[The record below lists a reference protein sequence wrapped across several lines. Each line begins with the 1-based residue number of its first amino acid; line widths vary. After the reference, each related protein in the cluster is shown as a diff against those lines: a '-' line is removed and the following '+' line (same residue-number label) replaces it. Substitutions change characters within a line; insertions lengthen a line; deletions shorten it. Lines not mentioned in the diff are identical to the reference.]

1 MPWSE
6 QDQAAA
12 LTRYEEFLADFTLN
26 YTAWKNGLQS
36 SNPAQYQAA
45 TEAVV
50 RSWRDYVNELRDSS
64 SQMRQNEGQLDFL
77 GQLMTD
83 MAEQKRIL
91 ARLRSEAGT
100 RTDQADSINPKS
112 QPSPY
117 TNILGLQR
125 TFRPSVREGIF
136 YATIVFSVL
145 ALALVAYL
153 GYQVVVSGQIA
164 RPGYLT
170 GPMTG
175 GGVSR
180 VRLR

>member
-12 LTRYEEFLADFTLN
+12 LLRYEEFLADFTLN
-26 YTAWKNGLQS
+26 YGAWKNGIQS

-64 SQMRQNEGQLDFL
+64 SQMRQNEGALDFL
-77 GQLMTD
+77 GQQMTD
-83 MAEQKRIL
+83 VVEQRRTL

-117 TNILGLQR
+117 TNVLGLQR
-125 TFRPSVREGIF
+125 TFRPSVREGLF
-136 YATIVFSVL
+136 YAAVVFSVL
-145 ALALVAYL
+145 ALVLVAYL
-153 GYQVVVSGQIA
+153 GYQVVTSGQVV

-175 GGVSR
+175 GAVGR